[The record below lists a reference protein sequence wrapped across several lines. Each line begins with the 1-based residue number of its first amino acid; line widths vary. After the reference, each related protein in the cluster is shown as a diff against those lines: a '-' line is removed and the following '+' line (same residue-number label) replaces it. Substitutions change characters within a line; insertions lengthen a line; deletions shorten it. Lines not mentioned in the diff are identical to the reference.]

1 MDKNTRPRRCSIR
14 ITRPK
19 PMEPEEFRP
28 EQVFGGDRKPT
39 GRVDVQCRVI
49 QPRVTSR
56 YSGLD
61 S

>member
-1 MDKNTRPRRCSIR
+1 
-14 ITRPK
+14 
-19 PMEPEEFRP
+19 MEPEEFRP

>member
-1 MDKNTRPRRCSIR
+1 
-14 ITRPK
+14 
-19 PMEPEEFRP
+19 MEPEEFRP
-28 EQVFGGDRKPT
+28 EQVFGGDRKST